1 MYAEY
6 IVKMILNNINSK
18 FMNEQFIKTESKKN
32 LCKRTKNP
40 NKIGP

>member
-18 FMNEQFIKTESKKN
+18 FMNEQFIKTESKKKP
-32 LCKRTKNP
+32 LQKDQKS
-40 NKIGP
+40 